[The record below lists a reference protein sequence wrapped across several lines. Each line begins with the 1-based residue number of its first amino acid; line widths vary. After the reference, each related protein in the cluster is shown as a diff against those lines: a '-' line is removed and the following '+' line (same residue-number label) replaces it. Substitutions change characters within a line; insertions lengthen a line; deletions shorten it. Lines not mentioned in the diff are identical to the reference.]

1 MGAPFDTG
9 TWTGV
14 TEAYYTGMGS
24 GESLWLWVSVAMCVV
39 ALVVGHVH
47 ESRAYK
53 NADRR

>member
-14 TEAYYTGMGS
+14 TESYYTGFGS
-24 GESLWLWVSVAMCVV
+24 GEGLWLWVSVAMCVV
-39 ALVVGHVH
+39 ALIVGHVH

-53 NADRR
+53 NAERR